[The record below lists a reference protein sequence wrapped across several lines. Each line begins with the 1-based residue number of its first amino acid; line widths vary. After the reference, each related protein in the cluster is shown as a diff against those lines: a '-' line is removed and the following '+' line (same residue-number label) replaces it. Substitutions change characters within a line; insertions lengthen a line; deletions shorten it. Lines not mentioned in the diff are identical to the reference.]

1 MSLPMSPRRLL
12 STLLLGGL
20 SLTIN
25 SAGAAEQPVRTWSVV
40 ETAKDTGHRLS
51 AVTAPSKTAAPAPS
65 AIVCHPSKSFQEIV
79 GFGGALTESSAWVLA
94 QLPPDE
100 RMEILRRYYDPEEG
114 IGYTLARTH
123 LNSCDFSLSMWSLT
137 PTPGDYDLH
146 DFTLEPMR
154 RWMMPL
160 IHDARKVAGPDRFK
174 LMASPWSP
182 PAWMKNNNRM
192 DDGGSL
198 RWEYRPAW
206 ANVYVKFV
214 QAMAKE
220 EGISVWALSVQNEAD
235 AHQRWESCTYSP
247 EQEAEFIREF
257 LGPALHGAGLA
268 DVKLLGLD
276 HNRDLLERYAEAE
289 LGDPATAKYVW
300 GLGLHWYVSDDYA
313 ASSRVHEKFPDKHI
327 LFTEGCVEGAPA
339 CIGKWENGER
349 YARNIIG
356 DFSNWVCG
364 FIDWNIVLDQ
374 RGGPNHVGNF
384 CDAPV
389 IVDTNTKEVTY
400 GPSFYYL
407 AHFSKFVQPG
417 ARRIHSE
424 GGPPR
429 IQSIAFRNPDG
440 TLAVVV
446 FNPTE
451 QPAEFALGVAGEA
464 NLTCQIPARGI
475 QTYFESTQP

>member
-123 LNSCDFSLSMWSLT
+123 INSCDFSLSMWSLT

-220 EGISVWALSVQNEAD
+220 EGIPVWALSVQNEAD

-313 ASSRVHEKFPDKHI
+313 ASSRVHGKFPDKHI

-475 QTYFESTQP
+475 QTYFESTQS

>member
-1 MSLPMSPRRLL
+1 MSLPMRPRRLL

-20 SLTIN
+20 SLPIN
-25 SAGAAEQPVRTWSVV
+25 SDGAAEQPVRTWSVV

-100 RMEILRRYYDPEEG
+100 RMEILRRYYDPKEG

-123 LNSCDFSLSMWSLT
+123 INSCDFSLSMWSLT

-220 EGISVWALSVQNEAD
+220 IGIPVWALSVQNEAD

-424 GGPPR
+424 GGPPG

-451 QPAEFALGVAGEA
+451 QPAEFALGVAEEA
-464 NLTCQIPARGI
+464 NVTCQIPARGI
-475 QTYFESTQP
+475 QTYFESPQS

>member
-1 MSLPMSPRRLL
+1 MSLPMRPRRLL

-20 SLTIN
+20 SLPIN
-25 SAGAAEQPVRTWSVV
+25 SDGAAEQPVRTWSVV

-51 AVTAPSKTAAPAPS
+51 AVTAPSKTAATAPS
-65 AIVCHPSKSFQEIV
+65 AIICHPSKSFQEIV

-100 RMEILRRYYDPEEG
+100 RMEILRRYYDPKEG

-123 LNSCDFSLSMWSLT
+123 INSCDFSLSMWSLT

-220 EGISVWALSVQNEAD
+220 EGIPVWALSVQNEAD

-424 GGPPR
+424 GGPPG

-451 QPAEFALGVAGEA
+451 QPAEFALGVAEEA
-464 NLTCQIPARGI
+464 NVTCQIPARGI
-475 QTYFESTQP
+475 QTYFESPQS